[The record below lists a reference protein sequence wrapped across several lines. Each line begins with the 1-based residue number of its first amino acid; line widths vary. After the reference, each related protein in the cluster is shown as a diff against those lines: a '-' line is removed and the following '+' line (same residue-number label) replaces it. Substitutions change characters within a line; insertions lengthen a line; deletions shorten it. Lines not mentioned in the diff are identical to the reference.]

1 VIDPAHDETPED
13 PGTEMLATAKSS
25 LKNDEADDP
34 SLD

>member
-1 VIDPAHDETPED
+1 MRPLKIRAPR
-13 PGTEMLATAKSS
+13 GLATAKSS